1 MCQASICFVAVLRI
15 SGVNEPGSERASRV
29 SESVRK
35 IGTNVLLYAFAIMQ
49 KNEWREKSAERHWK
63 SAAGG
68 IICERVNERVRKW
81 DRERGREWGECGKK
95 RGKKPNT
102 FKKSYN
108 FVMVFFLLPTSSSC
122 FSLAISCK
130 TIFFCHHKHTH
141 ICERCVYTRSVNKI
155 NERFFFRLVYRY
167 ELTSIFMYVMC
178 YINRTCM

>member
-1 MCQASICFVAVLRI
+1 MQCESLVSFNPGCKKSIKRPLLFSRFSILYSIMCQASICFVAVLRI

-108 FVMVFFLLPTSSSC
+108 FVMVFFLSTSSP
-122 FSLAISCK
+122 LLL
-130 TIFFCHHKHTH
+130 
-141 ICERCVYTRSVNKI
+141 TRK
-155 NERFFFRLVYRY
+155 FL
-167 ELTSIFMYVMC
+167 
-178 YINRTCM
+178 